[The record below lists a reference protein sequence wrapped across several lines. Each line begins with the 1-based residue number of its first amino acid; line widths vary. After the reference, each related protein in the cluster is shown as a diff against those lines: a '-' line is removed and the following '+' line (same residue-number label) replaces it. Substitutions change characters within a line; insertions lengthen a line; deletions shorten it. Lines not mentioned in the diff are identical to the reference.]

1 MSDKSWFFEKIG
13 ALAKVIKGVTFWGIC
28 IGSWRGRSA
37 AGSADSEGYLELPVF
52 IAGDI
57 DGSVPSARSISVV
70 GALNVG
76 EDLHRYMDVEMRS
89 VSHPSRRG
97 ALTFGSVELGAG
109 GCPRREN

>member
-70 GALNVG
+70 GALRCWRGSAPIYGCGNAKCFSS
-76 EDLHRYMDVEMRS
+76 EQARSLDVW
-89 VSHPSRRG
+89 
-97 ALTFGSVELGAG
+97 LG
-109 GCPRREN
+109 